1 MNQDQVTGIIRHG
14 LTFVGGYLIAKGIV
28 DDGTVAEVSGL
39 LLAAVGTIWSIVT
52 KIKSIAKPQA

>member
-39 LLAAVGTIWSIVT
+39 LLAAPPISHFF
-52 KIKSIAKPQA
+52 